1 MSCSFKNGLCEFRS
15 INPWRPELFICFYA
29 VEKKITGSSSKMTW
43 RTSRSHPTPSCSSL
57 KSKGHMLRRSWDIRG
72 LRKWTKPWEGKYVW
86 KNLWRFSSHNLWNG
100 SMLLLLPMQ
109 TGPCSISQSCM
120 VLFCGCV
127 CITHDMCA
135 VALPTVEVAYSAGES
150 QILPTG
156 QDKGA
161 PSQTA
166 VPWMEQQ

>member
-1 MSCSFKNGLCEFRS
+1 
-15 INPWRPELFICFYA
+15 
-29 VEKKITGSSSKMTW
+29 
-43 RTSRSHPTPSCSSL
+43 
-57 KSKGHMLRRSWDIRG
+57 
-72 LRKWTKPWEGKYVW
+72 
-86 KNLWRFSSHNLWNG
+86 
-100 SMLLLLPMQ
+100 MQ
-109 TGPCSISQSCM
+109 TGPRSISQSCM

-135 VALPTVEVAYSAGES
+135 VTLPTVEVAYSAGES